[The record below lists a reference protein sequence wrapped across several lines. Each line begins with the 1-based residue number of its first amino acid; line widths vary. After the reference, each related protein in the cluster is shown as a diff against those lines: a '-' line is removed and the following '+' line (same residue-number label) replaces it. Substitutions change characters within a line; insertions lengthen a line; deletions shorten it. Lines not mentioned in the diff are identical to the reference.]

1 MANPE
6 VPHRPWTQRYHVA
19 AIGWSALLIA
29 LLVASSI
36 MTGANFSIFLAN
48 IDQFFALLGQMSHP
62 TWAYTKIIIQPL
74 YETIQMALLGTTIGA
89 ALAVPFSLLAASNL
103 VTNQILRNLIRFFL
117 DLVRTLPDLL
127 MAAIFVAIFVAIF
140 GIGSTAGVVTLAIFS
155 FGMVS
160 KLFYEV
166 IETIDMGPLEALKS
180 VGASKVTLIW
190 YAVLPQ
196 ILNQFVSYFL
206 YTLEINV
213 RASTVLG
220 YLGAGG
226 IGVYLQRSL
235 GEFNYGATAV
245 IILATLVVVLII
257 DGLSNHLRR
266 VLL

>member
-1 MANPE
+1 MTNSTLDLPK
-6 VPHRPWTQRYHVA
+6 RPWRQRYHVA
-19 AIGWSALLIA
+19 AIGWTLVLGV
-29 LLVASSI
+29 LLVLSSL
-36 MTGANFSIFLAN
+36 MTGANLGTFLSN
-48 IDQFFALLGQMSHP
+48 IDQFLALLVQMSHP
-62 TWAYTKIIIQPL
+62 AWSYLHVILQPL
-74 YETIQMALLGTTIGA
+74 YETIQMAILGTTIGA
-89 ALAVPFSLLAASNL
+89 VLAVPFALLAASNL
-103 VTNQILRNLIRFFL
+103 VGNRLLRGLIRFFL

-127 MAAIFVAIFVAIF
+127 LAAIFVAVF
-140 GIGSTAGVVTLAIFS
+140 GIGSTAGVITLAIFS

-180 VGASKVTLIW
+180 VGATKVTMIW

-235 GEFNYGATAV
+235 GEFNYSATAV
-245 IILATLVVVLII
+245 IILATLVVVLVI
-257 DGLSNHLRR
+257 DGISNHLRR

>member
-1 MANPE
+1 MTESTPALPQ
-6 VPHRPWTQRYHVA
+6 RPWRQRYHVA
-19 AIGWSALLIA
+19 AIGWTLLLA
-29 LLVASSI
+29 VLLVLSSL
-36 MTGANFSIFLAN
+36 MTGANFGTFLSN
-48 IDQFFALLGQMSHP
+48 IDQFLALLVQMSHP
-62 TWAYTKIIIQPL
+62 AWSYLHVILQPL
-74 YETIQMALLGTTIGA
+74 YETIQMAVLGTTIGA
-89 ALAVPFSLLAASNL
+89 VLAVPFALLAASNL
-103 VTNQILRNLIRFFL
+103 VGNRLLRGLIRFFL

-127 MAAIFVAIFVAIF
+127 LAAIFVAIF
-140 GIGSTAGVVTLAIFS
+140 GIGSTAGVITLAIFS

-180 VGASKVTLIW
+180 VGATKVTIIW

-235 GEFNYGATAV
+235 GEFNYSATAV
-245 IILATLVVVLII
+245 IILATLVVVLVI
-257 DGLSNHLRR
+257 DGISNHLRR